1 MECVAECSPCYLKQ
15 VISAF
20 EAAGLPQERQKE
32 IIKEVSKMIPD
43 VDDTRSP
50 AENSSILLLE
60 AYRLMGID
68 DPFKEA
74 KERSN
79 IFAMELYPRLRN
91 MVLNAEDSLM
101 MAIKMAAAGNIIDMG
116 ILREF
121 DVDKSIEDALSMG
134 FALCDYEQFRD
145 FLNKA
150 RKILIIGDNS
160 GEIVFDKL
168 LVEQLKRYHVDI
180 IYSVKSGPILN
191 DSTMEDA
198 IMVGMD
204 KMADIIENGNR
215 YLGTVLDACSE
226 EFIQAYKDTDLV
238 ISKGQGNY
246 ESLEGKE
253 IAGDKTFFIFRAK
266 CPWVAKRASV
276 NYMDLVFCQN
286 RMRD

>member
-43 VDDTRSP
+43 VDDTKSP

-79 IFAMELYPRLRN
+79 TFAMELYPRLRN
-91 MVLNAEDSLM
+91 MVLNAEDPLM

-134 FALCDYEQFRD
+134 FALCDYGQFRD

-168 LVEQLKRYHVDI
+168 LVEQLKRYHVNI

-204 KMADIIENGNR
+204 KMADVIENGNR

-226 EFIQAYKDTDLV
+226 EFIQAYKDADLV

-266 CPWVAKRASV
+266 CPWVAKRAGV